1 MSQLEI
7 SKPFFHFLFLLPRIL
22 RKHWPILSII
32 WTDRN
37 RWTQEG
43 VRVLDVTTAM
53 GLMVSIM
60 FQTTRIYHLLSLANC
75 TQSDDVS
82 DSMISVWWLLRYK
95 NVLDG
100 WIQVSKNT
108 SHLQGY
114 VELLCT
120 SPATLQALSWSNH
133 CILLTA
139 IVAKWAISLGCSVAF
154 YTHSRDSTTFT
165 TKPTNTLVEPSFLVI
180 LWTIVIT
187 ILRKISNL

>member
-7 SKPFFHFLFLLPRIL
+7 SKPFFHFLFLLPWIL
-22 RKHWPILSII
+22 RKHWPILSMI

-53 GLMVSIM
+53 GWMVSIM
-60 FQTTRIYHLLSLANC
+60 FQSTRIDHLLSLANC
-75 TQSDDVS
+75 SQSDDVS
-82 DSMISVWWLLRYK
+82 DSLISVWWLLRYK

-100 WIQVSKNT
+100 WIQESKNT
-108 SHLQGY
+108 PHLQGY

-120 SPATLQALSWSNH
+120 SPATLQALSRSNH

-139 IVAKWAISLGCSVAF
+139 IVVGYL
-154 YTHSRDSTTFT
+154 SR
-165 TKPTNTLVEPSFLVI
+165 LLCR
-180 LWTIVIT
+180 L
-187 ILRKISNL
+187 LYA